1 MKSPSCRF
9 NVELYL
15 DGKLSTSDE
24 SQFEAHL
31 ANCPACRE
39 RLANA
44 AADPQGWS
52 EAKRYLVQSRGSQIR
67 VADDIGQQESPA
79 RSEQVRADESDSIIQ
94 QVLHLLAPTD
104 DPNMLGRVGPYEIS
118 GVIGAG
124 GMGIVLKGWDQSLS
138 RVVAIKLMAPHLASS
153 GVAKARFLREAQ
165 AAAGIIHP
173 NVIDI
178 YSVAEF
184 GTIPYL
190 VMPYLRGCSLQK
202 RVQDKGPLATEDVLR
217 IGLQVASGLAAAHA
231 QGIIHRDIKP
241 ANILVGDGVDRA
253 VITDFGLAR
262 SIDDVTLTKS
272 GTLAGTPQ
280 YMSPEQARGERIDE
294 RSDLFS
300 LGSVLYFLCTGQ
312 SPFRSET
319 VYGILHKITSTTLP
333 DMREVQS
340 SVPEWL
346 QHLVS
351 RLHAPSPE
359 DRFQSAAVV
368 AELLEQCLAHFQHPL
383 KHELPQELLVGQW
396 HLAGWVATVARRW
409 QPWLKFSTAWQRWLR
424 RPAAWVAV
432 VIAACC
438 VIVLAWSWWSPF
450 STNRQPDDLPLAG
463 NVARTGDDVG
473 DGDQSK
479 KVASEPNQTAPATPD
494 QESGESV
501 KYRFENGKTVG
512 YLLTLIGAE
521 PTQETRH
528 VYGMILIKPFS
539 IAPNRNELAVST
551 YLETRTDRGAGS
563 TSTSGNT
570 PFGGGYFNTSGY
582 ESLTATVV
590 LDSTGKQLGKSREL
604 KLLYDLGSPTQ
615 YVLPKLALPTIPQF
629 NQGNRKLVLRGDPAG
644 EYLFDVDQGLVES
657 FELDGW
663 WPTDAGET
671 SGKTAYHLAVV
682 RLSQTELDEWIALE
696 SNSTSYRQAP
706 VELTD
711 RELDSCTSDLNNQ
724 RRVIFWL
731 RRLDQNIVPAYS
743 DDLVA
748 ALSKLSQHTHPLYR
762 SLSTRLLG
770 KIKPEQ
776 RSPFQVI
783 E

>member
-15 DGKLSTSDE
+15 NGKLSTSDE

-31 ANCPACRE
+31 ENCPACRE
-39 RLANA
+39 RLASA
-44 AADPQGWS
+44 AADPLGWS
-52 EAKRYLVQSRGSQIR
+52 EAKRFLGQSRGGQIR
-67 VADDIGQQESPA
+67 VASEFGQQESPA
-79 RSEQVRADESDSIIQ
+79 RGEQVRADESDSIIQ

-202 RVQDKGPLATEDVLR
+202 RVQDEGPLATEDVLR

-300 LGSVLYFLCTGQ
+300 LGSLLYFLCTGQ

-319 VYGILHKITSTTLP
+319 VYGILHKITSATLP

-351 RLHAPSPE
+351 RLHAPSLE

-368 AELLEQCLAHFQHPL
+368 ADLLEQCLAHFQHPL
-383 KHELPQELLVGQW
+383 KHELPQELLKPPFEEKSTTSTSSS
-396 HLAGWVATVARRW
+396 ATRR
-409 QPWLKFSTAWQRWLR
+409 SIVR
-424 RPAAWVAV
+424 VAV

-438 VIVLAWSWWSPF
+438 AIFVWSWWSPF
-450 STNRQPDDLPLAG
+450 STKLQRKDLPRAG

-479 KVASEPNQTAPATPD
+479 KVAIEPNQTSSATLD
-494 QESGESV
+494 QEPGGSV
-501 KYRFENGKTVG
+501 RYRFENGKTVG

-521 PTQETRH
+521 PTQETRQ

-539 IAPNRNELAVST
+539 ITPNRNELAVST
-551 YLETRTDRGAGS
+551 YLETRTDRDAGTGNAPFGAGYVNS
-563 TSTSGNT
+563 
-570 PFGGGYFNTSGY
+570 SGY

-590 LDSTGKQLGKSREL
+590 IDSNGKQLVKSREL

-615 YVLPKLALPTIPQF
+615 YVLPKITLPSIPQF
-629 NQGNRKLVLRGDPAG
+629 NQGNRKVVLRGDPAG
-644 EYLFDVDQGLVES
+644 EYLFDLDQGLIEC

-663 WPTDAGET
+663 WPTTPGET
-671 SGKTAYHLAVV
+671 SGKTAYHLDVV
-682 RLSQTELDEWIALE
+682 RLSQTEIDEWIAIE

-706 VELTD
+706 VELSD
-711 RELDSCTSDLNNQ
+711 LELDNCTSDLNNQ
-724 RRVIFWL
+724 RRVVFWL
-731 RRLDQNIVPAYS
+731 RRLDQNIVSAYS
-743 DDLVA
+743 DELVA

>member
-1 MKSPSCRF
+1 MKPPSCRF

-31 ANCPACRE
+31 ENCPACRE
-39 RLANA
+39 RLASE
-44 AADPQGWS
+44 AADPLGWS
-52 EAKRYLVQSRGSQIR
+52 EAKRFLGQSRGSQIR
-67 VADDIGQQESPA
+67 VADDIGQHESPT
-79 RSEQVRADESDSIIQ
+79 RGEHVRA
-94 QVLHLLAPTD
+94 
-104 DPNMLGRVGPYEIS
+104 
-118 GVIGAG
+118 
-124 GMGIVLKGWDQSLS
+124 
-138 RVVAIKLMAPHLASS
+138 S

-202 RVQDKGPLATEDVLR
+202 RVQDEGPLATEDVLR

-262 SIDDVTLTKS
+262 SIDDVSLTKS

-300 LGSVLYFLCTGQ
+300 LGSVLYFLSTGQ

-319 VYGILHKITSTTLP
+319 VYGILHKITSAALP

-359 DRFQSAAVV
+359 DRFQSATVV
-368 AELLEQCLAHFQHPL
+368 ANLLEQCLAHFQHPL
-383 KHELPQELLVGQW
+383 KHELPQELLKPPFEE
-396 HLAGWVATVARRW
+396 R
-409 QPWLKFSTAWQRWLR
+409 STASTSSSAIR
-424 RPAAWVAV
+424 RSIVWVAV

-438 VIVLAWSWWSPF
+438 VIFVWSWWSPF
-450 STNRQPDDLPLAG
+450 STDLRPDDSPLAG
-463 NVARTGDDVG
+463 NTARTGDDID

-479 KVASEPNQTAPATPD
+479 KFEKEPNQTALATSD
-494 QESGESV
+494 QEPGGSI
-501 KYRFENGKTVG
+501 KYRFENGKTIG

-528 VYGMILIKPFS
+528 VDGMILIKPFS

-551 YLETRTDRGAGS
+551 YLETRTDSDRGSAS
-563 TSTSGNT
+563 TAGNT
-570 PFGGGYFNTSGY
+570 PFGGGYFSTSGY
-582 ESLTATVV
+582 ESLTATIV
-590 LDSTGKQLGKSREL
+590 LDSKGKQLEKSREL

-615 YVLPKLALPTIPQF
+615 YVLPKLTLATIPQF
-629 NQGNRKLVLRGDPAG
+629 NQGNRKVVLRGDPAG
-644 EYLFDVDQGLVES
+644 EYLFDLDQGLVEG

-663 WPTDAGET
+663 WQAAPGEP
-671 SGKTAYHLAVV
+671 SGKTAYHLDVV
-682 RLSQTELDEWIALE
+682 RLSQTEIDEWIALE

-706 VELTD
+706 VELSD
-711 RELDSCTSDLNNQ
+711 LELDNCTSDLNNQ
-724 RRVIFWL
+724 RRVVFWL
-731 RRLDQNIVPAYS
+731 RRLDQNIVRVYS
-743 DDLVA
+743 DELVA
-748 ALSKLSQHTHPLYR
+748 ALSKLSHHTHPLYR
-762 SLSTRLLG
+762 SLSKRLLD

-776 RSPFQVI
+776 RNPFQVI
-783 E
+783 EP

>member
-31 ANCPACRE
+31 ENCLACRD

-44 AADPQGWS
+44 AADPLGWS
-52 EAKRYLVQSRGSQIR
+52 EAKRFLGQSRGGQIR
-67 VADDIGQQESPA
+67 VASEVGQQASPT
-79 RSEQVRADESDSIIQ
+79 RGEQVRADESDSIIQ

-104 DPNMLGRVGPYEIS
+104 DPNMLGRIGPYEIS

-202 RVQDKGPLATEDVLR
+202 RVQDEGPLATEDVLR

-262 SIDDVTLTKS
+262 SIDDVSLTKS

-300 LGSVLYFLCTGQ
+300 LGSVLYFLSTGQ
-312 SPFRSET
+312 SPFRAET
-319 VYGILHKITSTTLP
+319 VYGILHKITSAALP

-359 DRFQSAAVV
+359 DRFQSATVV
-368 AELLEQCLAHFQHPL
+368 ANLLEQCLAHFQHPL
-383 KHELPQELLVGQW
+383 KHELPQELLKPPFEE
-396 HLAGWVATVARRW
+396 R
-409 QPWLKFSTAWQRWLR
+409 STASTSSSAIR
-424 RPAAWVAV
+424 RSIVWVAV

-438 VIVLAWSWWSPF
+438 VIFVWSWWSPF
-450 STNRQPDDLPLAG
+450 STKFQREDLPVAG
-463 NVARTGDDVG
+463 NIALTGDDVG
-473 DGDQSK
+473 DGNQSK
-479 KVASEPNQTAPATPD
+479 NAESQPNQATPE
-494 QESGESV
+494 QEPGGSI

-551 YLETRTDRGAGS
+551 YLETRTDSDPGS
-563 TSTSGNT
+563 ASTSGNT
-570 PFGGGYFNTSGY
+570 PFGGGYFSTSGY
-582 ESLTATVV
+582 QSLTATIV
-590 LDSTGKQLGKSREL
+590 LDSNGKQLEKSREL

-615 YVLPKLALPTIPQF
+615 YVLPKLTLPTIPQF
-629 NQGNRKLVLRGDPAG
+629 NQGNRKLILRGDPAG
-644 EYLFDVDQGLVES
+644 EYLFDLDQGLVEG

-663 WPTDAGET
+663 WPTAPGET
-671 SGKTAYHLAVV
+671 SGKTACHLDVV
-682 RLSQTELDEWIALE
+682 RLSQTEIDEWIAIE

-706 VELTD
+706 VELSD
-711 RELDSCTSDLNNQ
+711 LELYNCTSDLNNQ
-724 RRVIFWL
+724 RRVVFWL
-731 RRLDQNIVPAYS
+731 RRLDQNIVRVYS
-743 DDLVA
+743 DELVA
-748 ALSKLSQHTHPLYR
+748 ALSKLSHHTHPLYR
-762 SLSTRLLG
+762 SLSKRLLD

-776 RSPFQVI
+776 RNPFQVI
-783 E
+783 EP

>member
-9 NVELYL
+9 NFELYL
-15 DGKLSTSDE
+15 EGKLSASDE

-31 ANCPACRE
+31 ENCPACRE
-39 RLANA
+39 RLSSS
-44 AADPQGWS
+44 AADPLGWS
-52 EAKRYLVQSRGSQIR
+52 EAKRFLGQSRGGQIR
-67 VADDIGQQESPA
+67 VADDIGQHKSSA
-79 RSEQVRADESDSIIQ
+79 RGDQVRADESDSIIQ

-104 DPNMLGRVGPYEIS
+104 DPNMLGRIGPYEIS

-202 RVQDKGPLATEDVLR
+202 RVHDEGPLATEDVLR

-262 SIDDVTLTKS
+262 SIDDVSLTKS

-300 LGSVLYFLCTGQ
+300 LGSVLYFLSTGQ

-319 VYGILHKITSTTLP
+319 VYGILHKITSAALP

-351 RLHAPSPE
+351 RLHAPLPE
-359 DRFQSAAVV
+359 DRFQSATVV
-368 AELLEQCLAHFQHPL
+368 ANLLEQCLAHFQHPL
-383 KHELPQELLVGQW
+383 KHELPQELLKPPFEESSTTSTSSS
-396 HLAGWVATVARRW
+396 AIRR
-409 QPWLKFSTAWQRWLR
+409 SIV
-424 RPAAWVAV
+424 WVAV
-432 VIAACC
+432 VIVACC
-438 VIVLAWSWWSPF
+438 VIFVWSWWSPF
-450 STNRQPDDLPLAG
+450 STKFQREDLPVAG
-463 NVARTGDDVG
+463 NIALTGDDVG

-479 KVASEPNQTAPATPD
+479 KVESEPNQTVLATSD
-494 QESGESV
+494 QEPGGSI
-501 KYRFENGKTVG
+501 KYRFENGKTIG

-551 YLETRTDRGAGS
+551 YLETRTDSDPGS
-563 TSTSGNT
+563 ASTSGNT
-570 PFGGGYFNTSGY
+570 PFGGGYFSTSGY
-582 ESLTATVV
+582 QSLTATIV
-590 LDSTGKQLGKSREL
+590 LDSNGKQLEKSREL

-615 YVLPKLALPTIPQF
+615 YVLPKLTLPTIPQF
-629 NQGNRKLVLRGDPAG
+629 NQGNRKLILRGDPAG
-644 EYLFDVDQGLVES
+644 EYLFDLDQGLVDG

-663 WPTDAGET
+663 WPTAPGEA
-671 SGKTAYHLAVV
+671 SGKTAYHLDVV
-682 RLSQTELDEWIALE
+682 RLSQTEIDEWIALE

-706 VELTD
+706 VELSD
-711 RELDSCTSDLNNQ
+711 LELDNCTSDLNNQ
-724 RRVIFWL
+724 RRVVFWL
-731 RRLDQNIVPAYS
+731 RRLDQNIVR
-743 DDLVA
+743 V
-748 ALSKLSQHTHPLYR
+748 
-762 SLSTRLLG
+762 
-770 KIKPEQ
+770 
-776 RSPFQVI
+776 
-783 E
+783 

>member
-31 ANCPACRE
+31 ENCPTCRE
-39 RLANA
+39 RLASE
-44 AADPQGWS
+44 AADPLGWS
-52 EAKRYLVQSRGSQIR
+52 EAKRFLGQSRGGQIR
-67 VADDIGQQESPA
+67 VASEVGQQESPA
-79 RSEQVRADESDSIIQ
+79 RGEQVRADESDSIIQ

-138 RVVAIKLMAPHLASS
+138 RVVATKLMAPHLASS

-178 YSVAEF
+178 YCVAEF

-202 RVQDKGPLATEDVLR
+202 RVQDEGPLATEDVLR

-241 ANILVGDGVDRA
+241 ANILVGEGVDRA

-262 SIDDVTLTKS
+262 SIDDVSLTKS

-300 LGSVLYFLCTGQ
+300 LGSVLYFLSTGQ

-319 VYGILHKITSTTLP
+319 VYGILHKITSAALP

-359 DRFQSAAVV
+359 DRFQSATVV
-368 AELLEQCLAHFQHPL
+368 ANLLEQCLAHFQHPL
-383 KHELPQELLVGQW
+383 KHELPQELLKPPFEE
-396 HLAGWVATVARRW
+396 R
-409 QPWLKFSTAWQRWLR
+409 STASTSSSAIR
-424 RPAAWVAV
+424 RSIVWVAV

-438 VIVLAWSWWSPF
+438 VIFVWSWWSPF
-450 STNRQPDDLPLAG
+450 STDLRPDDSPLAG
-463 NVARTGDDVG
+463 NTARTGDDID

-479 KVASEPNQTAPATPD
+479 KFEKEPNQTALATSD
-494 QESGESV
+494 QEPGGSI
-501 KYRFENGKTVG
+501 KYRFENGKTIG

-521 PTQETRH
+521 PTQETRL

-539 IAPNRNELAVST
+539 IAPNRSELAVST
-551 YLETRTDRGAGS
+551 YLETRTDRS
-563 TSTSGNT
+563 TDSASTSGNT
-570 PFGGGYFNTSGY
+570 PFGGGYFSTSGY
-582 ESLTATVV
+582 QSLTATIV
-590 LDSTGKQLGKSREL
+590 LDSKGKQLEKSREL

-615 YVLPKLALPTIPQF
+615 YVLPKLTLATIPQF
-629 NQGNRKLVLRGDPAG
+629 NQGNRKVVLRGDPAG
-644 EYLFDVDQGLVES
+644 EYLFDLDQGLVEG

-663 WPTDAGET
+663 WPTAPGET
-671 SGKTAYHLAVV
+671 SGKTAYHLDVV
-682 RLSQTELDEWIALE
+682 RLSQTEIDEWIAIE

-706 VELTD
+706 VELSD
-711 RELDSCTSDLNNQ
+711 LELDNCTSDLNNQ
-724 RRVIFWL
+724 RRVVFWL
-731 RRLDQNIVPAYS
+731 RRLDQNIVRVYS
-743 DDLVA
+743 DELVA
-748 ALSKLSQHTHPLYR
+748 ALSKLSHHTHPLYR
-762 SLSTRLLG
+762 SLSKRLLD

-776 RSPFQVI
+776 RNPFQVI
-783 E
+783 EP

>member
-15 DGKLSTSDE
+15 IGKLSTSDE

-31 ANCPACRE
+31 ENCPACRE
-39 RLANA
+39 RLASA
-44 AADPQGWS
+44 ATDPQGWS
-52 EAKRYLVQSRGSQIR
+52 EAKRFLGQSRGSQIK
-67 VADDIGQQESPA
+67 VADDIAKQESPA
-79 RSEQVRADESDSIIQ
+79 RAEQVRADETDAIIQ
-94 QVLHLLAPTD
+94 QVLHLLSPTD
-104 DPNMLGRVGPYEIS
+104 DPNMLGRVGPYEVS

-124 GMGIVLKGWDQSLS
+124 GMGIVLKGWDQSLG

-184 GTIPYL
+184 GSIPYL

-202 RVQDKGPLATEDVLR
+202 RVQDEGPLATEDVLR

-262 SIDDVTLTKS
+262 SIDDVSLTKS

-319 VYGILHKITSTTLP
+319 VYGILNKITSAALP
-333 DMREVQS
+333 DMRELQS

-346 QHLVS
+346 QHIVS
-351 RLHAPSPE
+351 RLHAPSPD
-359 DRFQSAAVV
+359 DRFQSASVV
-368 AELLEQCLAHFQHPL
+368 ANLLEHCLAHFQHPL
-383 KHELPQELLVGQW
+383 KHELPQELLIGQW
-396 HLAGWVATVARRW
+396 HFEGWVATVARRW
-409 QPWLKFSTAWQRWLR
+409 TPWLKFSTAWQRPRKSTAWQRWLR
-424 RPAAWVAV
+424 RPAAWMTV

-438 VIVLAWSWWSPF
+438 VMVLAWSLWSPF
-450 STNRQPDDLPLAG
+450 SSKLQRTEADDG
-463 NVARTGDDVG
+463 VG
-473 DGDQSK
+473 EQVN
-479 KVASEPNQTAPATPD
+479 KVESEPNQAALATPD
-494 QESGESV
+494 QEPGGSI
-501 KYRFENGKTVG
+501 KYRFENGKTIG

-539 IAPNRNELAVST
+539 ITPNRNELAVST
-551 YLETRTDRGAGS
+551 YLETRTDSDAGS
-563 TSTSGNT
+563 TSTAGNT
-570 PFGGGYFNTSGY
+570 PFAGGYFNTSGY

-590 LDSTGKQLGKSREL
+590 VDSSGKQLEKSREL

-615 YVLPKLALPTIPQF
+615 YVLPKLTLATIPQF

-644 EYLFDVDQGLVES
+644 EYLFDLDQGLVES

-663 WPTDAGET
+663 WQAVPGET
-671 SGKTAYHLAVV
+671 SGKTAYHLDVV
-682 RLSQTELDEWIALE
+682 RLSQTEIDEWLAIE

-706 VELTD
+706 VELSD
-711 RELDSCTSDLNNQ
+711 LELDSCTSDLNNQ
-724 RRVIFWL
+724 RRVVFWL
-731 RRLDQNIVPAYS
+731 RRLDQNTVPAYS
-743 DDLVA
+743 DALVA
-748 ALSKLSQHTHPLYR
+748 ALSRLSQHTHPLYR

-770 KIKPEQ
+770 KMEPEQ

-783 E
+783 EP

>member
-31 ANCPACRE
+31 ENCPSCRV
-39 RLANA
+39 RLAST
-44 AADPQGWS
+44 AADPLGWS
-52 EAKRYLVQSRGSQIR
+52 EAKRFLGQSRGSQIR
-67 VADDIGQQESPA
+67 VASEVGHQESPT
-79 RSEQVRADESDSIIQ
+79 RCEQVRTDEADSIIQ

-202 RVQDKGPLATEDVLR
+202 RVQDIGPLATEDVLR
-217 IGLQVASGLAAAHA
+217 IGLQIASGLAAAHA

-262 SIDDVTLTKS
+262 SIDDVSLTKS

-300 LGSVLYFLCTGQ
+300 LGSVLYFLSTGQ

-319 VYGILHKITSTTLP
+319 VYGILHKITSAALP

-346 QHLVS
+346 QHLVC

-368 AELLEQCLAHFQHPL
+368 ANLLEQCLAHFQHPL
-383 KHELPQELLVGQW
+383 KHELPQELLKPPFEKRSP
-396 HLAGWVATVARRW
+396 T
-409 QPWLKFSTAWQRWLR
+409 STSSSALR
-424 RPAAWVAV
+424 RSVLWVAV

-438 VIVLAWSWWSPF
+438 VIFVWSQRSPF
-450 STNRQPDDLPLAG
+450 LTDLRPDGSPLAG
-463 NVARTGDDVG
+463 NTARTGDDVG

-479 KVASEPNQTAPATPD
+479 KVESEPNQTALATPD
-494 QESGESV
+494 QEPGGSV

-551 YLETRTDRGAGS
+551 YLETRTDSGAGS
-563 TSTSGNT
+563 ASTSGNT
-570 PFGGGYFNTSGY
+570 PFGGGYFSTSGY
-582 ESLTATVV
+582 ESLTSTVV
-590 LDSTGKQLGKSREL
+590 LDSTGKQLEKSREL
-604 KLLYDLGSPTQ
+604 KLLYNLGPPTR
-615 YVLPKLALPTIPQF
+615 YVLPKLTLPTIPQF
-629 NQGNRKLVLRGDPAG
+629 HQGNRKLVLRGDPAG
-644 EYLFDVDQGLVES
+644 EYLFDLDQGLVDS

-663 WPTDAGET
+663 WPTDPGET
-671 SGKTAYHLAVV
+671 SGKTAYHLDVV
-682 RLSQTELDEWIALE
+682 RLSQTEIDEWIALE

-706 VELTD
+706 VKLTD
-711 RELDSCTSDLNNQ
+711 RELDNCTSDLNNQ
-724 RRVIFWL
+724 RRVVFWL
-731 RRLDQNIVPAYS
+731 RRLDQNIVRAYS
-743 DDLVA
+743 DELVA

-762 SLSTRLLG
+762 SLSKRLLE
-770 KIKPEQ
+770 KVTPEQ
-776 RSPFQVI
+776 RNPFQVNQP
-783 E
+783 

>member
-31 ANCPACRE
+31 ENCPTCRE
-39 RLANA
+39 RLASA
-44 AADPQGWS
+44 AADPLGWS
-52 EAKRYLVQSRGSQIR
+52 EAKRFLGQSRGRQLR
-67 VADDIGQQESPA
+67 VADDIGQQESPD
-79 RSEQVRADESDSIIQ
+79 RGEQVRADESDSIIQ

-138 RVVAIKLMAPHLASS
+138 RVVAIKLMAPHLAYS
-153 GVAKARFLREAQ
+153 GVTKARFLREAQ

-202 RVQDKGPLATEDVLR
+202 RVQDEGPLATEDVLR

-262 SIDDVTLTKS
+262 SIDDVSLTKS

-300 LGSVLYFLCTGQ
+300 LGSVLYFLSTGQ

-319 VYGILHKITSTTLP
+319 VYGILHKITSAALP

-359 DRFQSAAVV
+359 DRFQSATVV
-368 AELLEQCLAHFQHPL
+368 ANLLEQCLAHFQHPL
-383 KHELPQELLVGQW
+383 KHELPQELLKPPFEE
-396 HLAGWVATVARRW
+396 R
-409 QPWLKFSTAWQRWLR
+409 STASTSSSAIR
-424 RPAAWVAV
+424 RSIVWVAV

-438 VIVLAWSWWSPF
+438 VIFVWSWWSPF
-450 STNRQPDDLPLAG
+450 STDLRPDDSPLAG
-463 NVARTGDDVG
+463 NTARTGDDVD

-479 KVASEPNQTAPATPD
+479 KVEKDPNQTALATPD
-494 QESGESV
+494 QEPGGSI
-501 KYRFENGKTVG
+501 KYRFENGKTIG

-539 IAPNRNELAVST
+539 ITPNRNELAVST
-551 YLETRTDRGAGS
+551 YLETRTDRDAGTGS
-563 TSTSGNT
+563 A
-570 PFGGGYFNTSGY
+570 PFGGGYFSTSGY

-590 LDSTGKQLGKSREL
+590 LDSTGKQLEKSREL

-615 YVLPKLALPTIPQF
+615 YVLPKLTLATIPQF
-629 NQGNRKLVLRGDPAG
+629 NQGNRKVVLRGDPAG
-644 EYLFDVDQGLVES
+644 EYLFDLDQGLVDS

-663 WPTDAGET
+663 WPAAPGET
-671 SGKTAYHLAVV
+671 SGKTA
-682 RLSQTELDEWIALE
+682 R
-696 SNSTSYRQAP
+696 
-706 VELTD
+706 
-711 RELDSCTSDLNNQ
+711 
-724 RRVIFWL
+724 
-731 RRLDQNIVPAYS
+731 
-743 DDLVA
+743 
-748 ALSKLSQHTHPLYR
+748 SKYR
-762 SLSTRLLG
+762 SRLF
-770 KIKPEQ
+770 
-776 RSPFQVI
+776 R
-783 E
+783 

>member
-31 ANCPACRE
+31 ENCMACRD
-39 RLANA
+39 RLASA
-44 AADPQGWS
+44 AADPLGWS
-52 EAKRYLVQSRGSQIR
+52 EAKRFLGQSRGGQIR
-67 VADDIGQQESPA
+67 VASEVGQQDSPT
-79 RSEQVRADESDSIIQ
+79 RGEHVRADESDSIIQ

-104 DPNMLGRVGPYEIS
+104 DPNMLGRIGPYEIS

-202 RVQDKGPLATEDVLR
+202 RVQDEGPLATEDVLR

-262 SIDDVTLTKS
+262 SIDDVSLTKS

-300 LGSVLYFLCTGQ
+300 LGSLLYFLSTGQ
-312 SPFRSET
+312 SPFRAET
-319 VYGILHKITSTTLP
+319 VYGILHKITSAALP

-351 RLHAPSPE
+351 RLHALSPE
-359 DRFQSAAVV
+359 DRFQSATVV
-368 AELLEQCLAHFQHPL
+368 ANLLEQCLAHFQHPL
-383 KHELPQELLVGQW
+383 KHELPQELLKPPFEE
-396 HLAGWVATVARRW
+396 R
-409 QPWLKFSTAWQRWLR
+409 STASTSSSAIR
-424 RPAAWVAV
+424 RSIVWVAV

-438 VIVLAWSWWSPF
+438 VIFVWSWWSPF
-450 STNRQPDDLPLAG
+450 STNFQREDLPVAG
-463 NVARTGDDVG
+463 NIALTGDDVV
-473 DGDQSK
+473 DGNQSK
-479 KVASEPNQTAPATPD
+479 NAESQPNQAAPATLD
-494 QESGESV
+494 QEPGGSI
-501 KYRFENGKTVG
+501 KYRFENGKTIG

-539 IAPNRNELAVST
+539 ITPNRNELAVST
-551 YLETRTDRGAGS
+551 YLETRTDSDAGS
-563 TSTSGNT
+563 ISTVGNT
-570 PFGGGYFNTSGY
+570 PFAGGYFSTSGY
-582 ESLTATVV
+582 QSLTATVV
-590 LDSTGKQLGKSREL
+590 LDSTGKQLEKSREL

-615 YVLPKLALPTIPQF
+615 YVLPKLTLATVPQF
-629 NQGNRKLVLRGDPAG
+629 NQGNRKVVLRGDPAG
-644 EYLFDVDQGLVES
+644 EYLFDLDQGLVDS

-663 WPTDAGET
+663 WPTAPGET
-671 SGKTAYHLAVV
+671 SGKTAYHLDVV
-682 RLSQTELDEWIALE
+682 RLSQTEIDEWIALE

-706 VELTD
+706 VELSD
-711 RELDSCTSDLNNQ
+711 FELDNCTSDLNNQ
-724 RRVIFWL
+724 RRVVFWL
-731 RRLDQNIVPAYS
+731 RRLDQNIVRVYS
-743 DDLVA
+743 DELVA

-762 SLSTRLLG
+762 SLSMRLLG

-776 RSPFQVI
+776 RNPFQVI
-783 E
+783 EP

>member
-31 ANCPACRE
+31 ENCPACRE
-39 RLANA
+39 RLSSS
-44 AADPQGWS
+44 AADPLGWS
-52 EAKRYLVQSRGSQIR
+52 EAKRFLGQSRGGQIR
-67 VADDIGQQESPA
+67 VADDIGQHKSSA
-79 RSEQVRADESDSIIQ
+79 RGDQVRADESDSIIQ

-104 DPNMLGRVGPYEIS
+104 DPNMLGRIGPYEIS

-202 RVQDKGPLATEDVLR
+202 RVHDEGPLATEDVLR

-262 SIDDVTLTKS
+262 SIDDVSLTKS

-300 LGSVLYFLCTGQ
+300 LGSVLYFLSTGQ

-319 VYGILHKITSTTLP
+319 VYGILHKITSAALP

-368 AELLEQCLAHFQHPL
+368 AILLEQCLAHFQHPL
-383 KHELPQELLVGQW
+383 KHELPQELLKPPFEEW
-396 HLAGWVATVARRW
+396 
-409 QPWLKFSTAWQRWLR
+409 STTSTSSSALR
-424 RPAAWVAV
+424 RSVLWVAV

-438 VIVLAWSWWSPF
+438 VIFVWSWWSPF
-450 STNRQPDDLPLAG
+450 STKLQREDLPVAG
-463 NVARTGDDVG
+463 NIALTGDDVG
-473 DGDQSK
+473 DGDRSK
-479 KVASEPNQTAPATPD
+479 KVESQPNQATPATPD
-494 QESGESV
+494 QEPGGSV
-501 KYRFENGKTVG
+501 KYRFENGKTIG

-551 YLETRTDRGAGS
+551 YLETRTDSGAGS
-563 TSTSGNT
+563 ASTSGNT
-570 PFGGGYFNTSGY
+570 PFGGGYFSTSGY
-582 ESLTATVV
+582 QSLTATIV
-590 LDSTGKQLGKSREL
+590 LDSNGKQLEKSREL

-615 YVLPKLALPTIPQF
+615 YVLPKLTLATIPQF
-629 NQGNRKLVLRGDPAG
+629 NQGNRKVVLRGDPAG
-644 EYLFDVDQGLVES
+644 EYLFDLDQGLVEG

-663 WPTDAGET
+663 WPTAPGET
-671 SGKTAYHLAVV
+671 SGKTAYHLDVV
-682 RLSQTELDEWIALE
+682 RLSQTEIDEWIALE

-706 VELTD
+706 VELSD
-711 RELDSCTSDLNNQ
+711 LELDNCTSDLNNQ
-724 RRVIFWL
+724 RRVVFWL
-731 RRLDQNIVPAYS
+731 RRLDQNIVRVYS
-743 DDLVA
+743 DELVA
-748 ALSKLSQHTHPLYR
+748 ALSKLSHHTHPLYR
-762 SLSTRLLG
+762 SLSKRLLD
-770 KIKPEQ
+770 KIGQ
-776 RSPFQVI
+776 
-783 E
+783 

>member
-31 ANCPACRE
+31 ENCLACRG
-39 RLANA
+39 RLASA
-44 AADPQGWS
+44 AADPMAWS
-52 EAKRYLVQSRGSQIR
+52 EAKRFLSQSHGSQIR
-67 VADDIGQQESPA
+67 VASEVGQQESPA
-79 RSEQVRADESDSIIQ
+79 RGEQVRADETDSIIQ

-124 GMGIVLKGWDQSLS
+124 GMGVVLKGWDQSLS

-202 RVQDKGPLATEDVLR
+202 RVQDEGPLATEDVVR

-262 SIDDVTLTKS
+262 SIDDASLTKS

-300 LGSVLYFLCTGQ
+300 LGSVLYFLSTGQ

-319 VYGILHKITSTTLP
+319 IYGILHKITSATLP
-333 DMREVQS
+333 DMREAQS

-359 DRFQSAAVV
+359 NRFQSAAAV
-368 AELLEQCLAHFQHPL
+368 ANLLEQCLAHFQHSL
-383 KHELPQELLVGQW
+383 KHELPKELLKPPFERMSPRS
-396 HLAGWVATVARRW
+396 TS
-409 QPWLKFSTAWQRWLR
+409 STARSRFILG
-424 RPAAWVAV
+424 VAV

-438 VIVLAWSWWSPF
+438 VTVLVWSLWSPF
-450 STNRQPDDLPLAG
+450 STKLQ
-463 NVARTGDDVG
+463 RTGDDVG

-479 KVASEPNQTAPATPD
+479 KVASEPNQTAPATLD
-494 QESGESV
+494 QEAGGSV
-501 KYRFENGKTVG
+501 KYRFENGKTIG

-551 YLETRTDRGAGS
+551 YLETRTERSADS

-570 PFGGGYFNTSGY
+570 PFGGGHFSTSGY

-590 LDSTGKQLGKSREL
+590 LDSNGKQLETSQEL
-604 KLLYDLGSPTQ
+604 KLPYDLGSPTH
-615 YVLPKLALPTIPQF
+615 YVLPKLTLATIPQF

-644 EYLFDVDQGLVES
+644 EYLFDLDYGLVDS

-663 WPTDAGET
+663 WPTAPGET
-671 SGKTAYHLAVV
+671 SGKTAYHLDIV
-682 RLSQTELDEWIALE
+682 RLSQAEIDEWITLE
-696 SNSTSYRQAP
+696 SNSTNYRQAP

-724 RRVIFWL
+724 RRVVFWL
-731 RRLDQNIVPAYS
+731 RRLDQNIVRAYS
-743 DDLVA
+743 DELVV

-762 SLSTRLLG
+762 SLSKRLLE
-770 KIKPEQ
+770 KLKPEQ
-776 RSPFQVI
+776 RNPFQVI
-783 E
+783 EP

>member
-31 ANCPACRE
+31 ENCLACRE
-39 RLANA
+39 RLASA
-44 AADPQGWS
+44 AADPRGWS
-52 EAKRYLVQSRGSQIR
+52 EAKRFLGQSRGSHTR
-67 VADDIGQQESPA
+67 VADDIGLQEEPV
-79 RSEQVRADESDSIIQ
+79 RGEQTPADESDSIIQ

-153 GVAKARFLREAQ
+153 GVAKARFMREAQ

-202 RVQDKGPLATEDVLR
+202 RVHDEGPLATEDVLR

-262 SIDDVTLTKS
+262 SIDDVSLTKS

-300 LGSVLYFLCTGQ
+300 LGSVLYFLSTGQ

-319 VYGILHKITSTTLP
+319 VYGILHKITSAALP

-351 RLHAPSPE
+351 RLHAPSPG

-368 AELLEQCLAHFQHPL
+368 ANLLEQCLAHFQHPL
-383 KHELPQELLVGQW
+383 KHELPQELLKPPFEE
-396 HLAGWVATVARRW
+396 R
-409 QPWLKFSTAWQRWLR
+409 STTSTSSSALR
-424 RPAAWVAV
+424 RALLSVAV

-438 VIVLAWSWWSPF
+438 VIFVWSWWSPL
-450 STNRQPDDLPLAG
+450 STNLQPDESQVVS
-463 NVARTGDDVG
+463 NSARIGDDDGVG
-473 DGDQSK
+473 EQAK
-479 KVASEPNQTAPATPD
+479 KAESEPNQTAPATPD
-494 QESGESV
+494 QEPGGSV
-501 KYRFENGKTVG
+501 KYRFESGKTVG
-512 YLLTLIGAE
+512 YLLTLIGAA
-521 PTQETRH
+521 PTQETRQ

-539 IAPNRNELAVST
+539 ITPNRNELAVST
-551 YLETRTDRGAGS
+551 YLETRTDRDAGTPS
-563 TSTSGNT
+563 PPGSA
-570 PFGGGYFNTSGY
+570 PFGTGYVNTSGY

-590 LDSTGKQLGKSREL
+590 IDSNGKQLEKSREL

-615 YVLPKLALPTIPQF
+615 YVLPKLTLPTIPQF
-629 NQGNRKLVLRGDPAG
+629 NQGNRKVVLRGDPAG
-644 EYLFDVDQGLVES
+644 EYLFDLDQGLVEG

-663 WPTDAGET
+663 WQAAPGET
-671 SGKTAYHLAVV
+671 SGKTAYHLDVV
-682 RLSQTELDEWIALE
+682 RLSQTEVDEWITLE
-696 SNSTSYRQAP
+696 SKSTSYRQAP
-706 VELTD
+706 VELSD
-711 RELDSCTSDLNNQ
+711 LELDNCTSDLNNE
-724 RRVIFWL
+724 RRVVFWL
-731 RRLDQNIVPAYS
+731 RRLDQNIVRVYS
-743 DDLVA
+743 DELVA

-762 SLSTRLLG
+762 SLSMRLLG
-770 KIKPEQ
+770 KIKHEQ
-776 RSPFQVI
+776 RNPFQVI
-783 E
+783 EH

>member
-15 DGKLSTSDE
+15 DGKLSASDE
-24 SQFEAHL
+24 SKFEAHL
-31 ANCPACRE
+31 ENCPNCRD
-39 RLANA
+39 RLASA
-44 AADPQGWS
+44 AADPLGWS
-52 EAKRYLVQSRGSQIR
+52 EAKRFLGQSRGSQIR
-67 VADDIGQQESPA
+67 VADDIGQQEGTA

-104 DPNMLGRVGPYEIS
+104 EPSMLGRIGPYEIS

-202 RVQDKGPLATEDVLR
+202 RVHDEGPLATEDVLR

-262 SIDDVTLTKS
+262 SIDDVSLTKS

-280 YMSPEQARGERIDE
+280 YMSPEQARGDRIDE

-300 LGSVLYFLCTGQ
+300 LGSVLYFLSTGH

-319 VYGILHKITSTTLP
+319 VYGILHKITSAALP
-333 DMREVQS
+333 DMREVHS

-351 RLHAPSPE
+351 RLHAPLPE

-368 AELLEQCLAHFQHPL
+368 ADLLEQCLAHFQHPL
-383 KHELPQELLVGQW
+383 KHELPQELLKPPFEKSLPDLTSSSS
-396 HLAGWVATVARRW
+396 HRRTALWVTG
-409 QPWLKFSTAWQRWLR
+409 
-424 RPAAWVAV
+424 V
-432 VIAACC
+432 VAACLMM
-438 VIVLAWSWWSPF
+438 ISIWSQWSPF
-450 STNRQPDDLPLAG
+450 STKLQPDDFPLAG
-463 NVARTGDDVG
+463 NTARTGDDVG

-494 QESGESV
+494 QEPGGSIN
-501 KYRFENGKTVG
+501 YRFENGKTIG

-563 TSTSGNT
+563 ASTPGNT
-570 PFGGGYFNTSGY
+570 PFAGGYLSTSGY

-590 LDSTGKQLGKSREL
+590 LDSNGQQIEKSREL

-615 YVLPKLALPTIPQF
+615 YVLPKLTLPSIPQF

-644 EYLFDVDQGLVES
+644 EYLFDVDQGLVDS

-663 WPTDAGET
+663 WPTAPGET
-671 SGKTAYHLAVV
+671 SGKTAYHLDVV
-682 RLSQTELDEWIALE
+682 RLNQTEIDEWIAIE

-706 VELTD
+706 VELSD
-711 RELDSCTSDLNNQ
+711 LELDNCTSDLNNQ
-724 RRVIFWL
+724 RRVVFWL
-731 RRLDQNIVPAYS
+731 RRLDQNLVRVYS
-743 DDLVA
+743 DELVA
-748 ALSKLSQHTHPLYR
+748 ALSKLSQDTHPLYR
-762 SLSTRLLG
+762 SLSMRLLD

-776 RSPFQVI
+776 RNPSQVI
-783 E
+783 QP

>member
-31 ANCPACRE
+31 ENCPACRE
-39 RLANA
+39 RLASA
-44 AADPQGWS
+44 AADPRGWS
-52 EAKRYLVQSRGSQIR
+52 EAKRFLGQSRGSPTS
-67 VADDIGQQESPA
+67 VADDIGLQEEPV
-79 RSEQVRADESDSIIQ
+79 RGEHVRADESDSIIQ

-138 RVVAIKLMAPHLASS
+138 RVVAIKLMAPQLASS

-184 GTIPYL
+184 GSIPYL

-202 RVQDKGPLATEDVLR
+202 RVQDEGPLATEDVLR

-241 ANILVGDGVDRA
+241 ANILVGHGVDRA

-262 SIDDVTLTKS
+262 SIDDVSLTKS

-312 SPFRSET
+312 SPFRAET
-319 VYGILHKITSTTLP
+319 VYGILHKITSAALP

-368 AELLEQCLAHFQHPL
+368 ANLLEQCLAHFQHPL
-383 KHELPQELLVGQW
+383 KHELPQELLKPPFDERSTTSTSSS
-396 HLAGWVATVARRW
+396 AIRR
-409 QPWLKFSTAWQRWLR
+409 SVV
-424 RPAAWVAV
+424 WVAV

-438 VIVLAWSWWSPF
+438 VIFVGSWWSPF
-450 STNRQPDDLPLAG
+450 SNKFQREDLPVAG
-463 NVARTGDDVG
+463 NTARPGDDVG
-473 DGDQSK
+473 DEDKSK
-479 KVASEPNQTAPATPD
+479 KAESEPNQTVSATPG
-494 QESGESV
+494 QEPGESV
-501 KYRFENGKTVG
+501 KYRFENGKTIG

-521 PTQETRH
+521 PTRETRH

-551 YLETRTDRGAGS
+551 YLETRTDRGAGTPS
-563 TSTSGNT
+563 TPGSTPFGAGYFSTSG
-570 PFGGGYFNTSGY
+570 YQ
-582 ESLTATVV
+582 SLTATVV
-590 LDSTGKQLGKSREL
+590 LDSTGKQLEESREL

-615 YVLPKLALPTIPQF
+615 YVLPLLSLPTIPQF

-644 EYLFDVDQGLVES
+644 EYLFDLDQGLVDS

-671 SGKTAYHLAVV
+671 SGKTAYHLEIV
-682 RLSQTELDEWIALE
+682 RLSQTEIDEWIALE

-711 RELDSCTSDLNNQ
+711 RELDNCTSDLNNQ
-724 RRVIFWL
+724 RRVVFWL
-731 RRLDQNIVPAYS
+731 RRLDQNIVPGYS
-743 DDLVA
+743 DELVA
-748 ALSKLSQHTHPLYR
+748 VLSNLSQHTHPLYR
-762 SLSTRLLG
+762 SLSKRLLG
-770 KIKPEQ
+770 KIEPEQ

-783 E
+783 ER